1 MVKSNTVP
9 PTART
14 KKVVADSTAP
24 PPDVESEEEDD
35 DESDADDGPRP
46 VATAMPDF
54 GEDAD
59 GITPTAAPPPLP
71 PPLPL
76 PPPQPSPP
84 QMPALVVTPP
94 GTLGSSA
101 VIDAADEQGA
111 GGHGGGDGGGGG
123 GGSGGR
129 GGGWGGGGGVGG
141 GGFRTAALVAA
152 AGGLVEASSEPAR
165 SIPKLKISLKPPSH
179 RPPGAVDT
187 GSAHNSER
195 KPPGGGEFSPRGS
208 LKLVLKGPA
217 LSSRSPG
224 KGTGGGSERGG
235 GGGGRGG
242 GFGRDEAS
250 SPMGKKRGR
259 QVWDGRRNGGGR
271 GGGASRFRDDEEE
284 EDEEEEEEEED
295 EDEED
300 ESGDEGRVG
309 RGGKRKARPLASR
322 LRAIARL
329 GDDAAAGDSE
339 DDDSADEYKPDAD
352 VSHVS
357 RLTRFLAY
365 YLHPDDFLSFERTS
379 C

>member
-1 MVKSNTVP
+1 M
-9 PTART
+9 
-14 KKVVADSTAP
+14 
-24 PPDVESEEEDD
+24 
-35 DESDADDGPRP
+35 
-46 VATAMPDF
+46 
-54 GEDAD
+54 
-59 GITPTAAPPPLP
+59 
-71 PPLPL
+71 
-76 PPPQPSPP
+76 
-84 QMPALVVTPP
+84 
-94 GTLGSSA
+94 
-101 VIDAADEQGA
+101 
-111 GGHGGGDGGGGG
+111 
-123 GGSGGR
+123 
-129 GGGWGGGGGVGG
+129 GG